1 VFWQHV
7 LMDTQPAPDGSDDA
21 ASALSWLFPVT
32 MARPSTCRNRLKET
46 GCSLPC
52 WLSGSERDAGQEA
65 AIRQQIQNVLGHAS
79 AAVFQSGR
87 ITWKRAKDRV
97 APDVE
102 PSQDHPPLHR
112 SVQQVHCRFPAL
124 CHSD

>member
-1 VFWQHV
+1 LAERQRKE
-7 LMDTQPAPDGSDDA
+7 DA
-21 ASALSWLFPVT
+21 EA
-32 MARPSTCRNRLKET
+32 K
-46 GCSLPC
+46 
-52 WLSGSERDAGQEA
+52 EA

-102 PSQDHPPLHR
+102 RLSQDHPTLLAQYSKSIAGSR
-112 SVQQVHCRFPAL
+112 RFVIQTERKA
-124 CHSD
+124 S